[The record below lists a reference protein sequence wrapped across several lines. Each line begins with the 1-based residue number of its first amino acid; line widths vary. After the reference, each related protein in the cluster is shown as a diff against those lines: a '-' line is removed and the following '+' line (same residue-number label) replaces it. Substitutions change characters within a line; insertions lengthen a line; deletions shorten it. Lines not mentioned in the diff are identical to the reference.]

1 MKSLESYRKEIDKID
16 NEITKLFEKRM
27 NVVLKVAEYKK
38 ENNLP
43 IFNEEREEK
52 VIKKNVDRLEN
63 KDYTKE
69 IEEFFINL
77 MKVSK
82 DLQKR
87 KLGRVEE
94 KSDNEVNFYGLIGEK
109 LSHSISPKIH
119 NMIFETLNVNDSYR
133 LFEIPKEN
141 IGNLREA
148 LKTLT
153 IRGVNVTIPYK
164 EKVIEYLDEISKE
177 AKNIGAV
184 NTIFNKSGKLI
195 GYNTD
200 YYGFKYMLEDK
211 NINVTGKKVT
221 VLGTG
226 GASKAVITYLLDS
239 HVSEIL
245 LVSRKKKDLYKNEEK
260 IKVIEYKDL
269 KGVLGDIIINTTPV
283 GMYPKMQD
291 SPVTLEI
298 IKNYDVLVDLI
309 YNPLETEF
317 IKLGKEN
324 NKITCSGLMMLVG
337 QAVKAE
343 EIWQHKTID
352 KKVIIDIY
360 NKLIKEFKSRRSYE
374 KER

>member
-94 KSDNEVNFYGLIGEK
+94 KSDNQVNFYGLIGEK

-245 LVSRKKKDLYKNEEK
+245 LVSRKKKDVYKNEEK

-283 GMYPKMQD
+283 GMYPKMKD

-343 EIWQHKTID
+343 EIWQDKTID

>member
-87 KLGRVEE
+87 KLGKVEE

-211 NINVTGKKVT
+211 NINVKGKKVT

-343 EIWQHKTID
+343 EIWQHKAID

>member
-94 KSDNEVNFYGLIGEK
+94 KSDNEINFYGLIGEK

-211 NINVTGKKVT
+211 NINVKGKKVT

>member
-87 KLGRVEE
+87 KLGKVEE

-133 LFEIPKEN
+133 LFEIPKEDVK
-141 IGNLREA
+141 NLKSA

-211 NINVTGKKVT
+211 NINVKGKKVT

-343 EIWQHKTID
+343 EIWQHKAID

>member
-211 NINVTGKKVT
+211 NINVKGKKVT

>member
-1 MKSLESYRKEIDKID
+1 MKSLESYRKEIDEID
-16 NEITKLFEKRM
+16 SEITKLFEKRM

-77 MKVSK
+77 MKVSR

-141 IGNLREA
+141 IENLREA

-239 HVSEIL
+239 DVSEIL
-245 LVSRKKKDLYKNEEK
+245 LVSRKKKDLYKNEKK

-352 KKVIIDIY
+352 KKVIINIY

>member
-43 IFNEEREEK
+43 IFNEEREKK

-87 KLGRVEE
+87 KLGKVEE

-141 IGNLREA
+141 IENLKEA

-211 NINVTGKKVT
+211 NINVTEKKVT

-283 GMYPKMQD
+283 GMYPKMKD

-317 IKLGKEN
+317 LKLGKEN

-343 EIWQHKTID
+343 EIWQDKTID

>member
-133 LFEIPKEN
+133 LFEIPKEDVK
-141 IGNLREA
+141 NLKSA

-211 NINVTGKKVT
+211 NINVKGKKVT

>member
-1 MKSLESYRKEIDKID
+1 MKSLESYRKEIDEID
-16 NEITKLFEKRM
+16 SEITKLFEKRM

-77 MKVSK
+77 MKVSR

-141 IGNLREA
+141 IENLREA

-352 KKVIIDIY
+352 KKVIINIY

>member
-87 KLGRVEE
+87 KLGKVEE

-211 NINVTGKKVT
+211 NINVKGKKVT

-226 GASKAVITYLLDS
+226 GASKAVLTYLLDS

-343 EIWQHKTID
+343 EIWQHKAID

>member
-43 IFNEEREEK
+43 IFNEEREKK

-87 KLGRVEE
+87 KLGKVEE

-141 IGNLREA
+141 IENLKEA

-283 GMYPKMQD
+283 GMYPKMKD

-317 IKLGKEN
+317 LKLGKEN

-343 EIWQHKTID
+343 EIWQDKTID

>member
-195 GYNTD
+195 GDNTD
-200 YYGFKYMLEDK
+200 CYGFKYMLEDK
-211 NINVTGKKVT
+211 NINVKGKKVT

-291 SPVTLEI
+291 SPVNLEI

>member
-283 GMYPKMQD
+283 GMYPKIQD

>member
-211 NINVTGKKVT
+211 NINVKGKKVT

-343 EIWQHKTID
+343 EIWQHKAID